1 MMRVFWMGLGVGCLV
16 LMWIAAFGDNY
27 ELATFFAALA
37 TFARISAHDE
47 RGTDG

>member
-1 MMRVFWMGLGVGCLV
+1 MRGLWMGLGVGCLV
-16 LMWIAAFGDNY
+16 LMWIAALRDNY